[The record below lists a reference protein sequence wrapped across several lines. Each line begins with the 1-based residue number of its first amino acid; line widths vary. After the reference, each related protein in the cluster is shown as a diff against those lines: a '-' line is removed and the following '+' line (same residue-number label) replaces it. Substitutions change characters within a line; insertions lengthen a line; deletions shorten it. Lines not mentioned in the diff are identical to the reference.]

1 MEPTQTHSRSTAEA
15 GASSAPQQPPKV
27 AALTLGWIFLHIGA
41 TAFGGLGTTLALI
54 ERELVTKRGMLTPAD
69 VTEALTYT
77 KLLPGSTGPQAISY
91 LGYKLGGWSG
101 SALAT
106 AAFLF
111 PSVLLMVLLAGAYVA
126 TTALPTLGPT
136 VNGLTAGVVG
146 ILLATTYRLGKPNIR
161 NRLTWA
167 IALMSFAV
175 GAFVG
180 ISAAFIVVA
189 AGLLGM
195 ILLSPPRAAQDEK
208 RTEGRP

>member
-1 MEPTQTHSRSTAEA
+1 MGLAQPSPGSMADS
-15 GASSAPQQPPKV
+15 GASPAPQPPPRV
-27 AALTLGWIFLHIGA
+27 SALTLGWMFLRIGA

-54 ERELVTKRGMLTPAD
+54 ERELVVKRGMLTPAE

-77 KLLPGSTGPQAISY
+77 KLLPGSTGPQAIAY

-111 PSVLLMVLLAGAYVA
+111 PSALLMVLLAGAYMA
-126 TTALPTLGPT
+126 TTALPAIGPT

-195 ILLSPPRAAQDEK
+195 ILLSPPRAAQTEQQK
-208 RTEGRP
+208 EGRP

>member
-1 MEPTQTHSRSTAEA
+1 MMPAHEPSSSTGDV
-15 GASSAPQQPPKV
+15 GASALPQQLPRVP
-27 AALTLGWIFLHIGA
+27 ALTLGWIFLYIGA

-54 ERELVTKRGMLTPAD
+54 ERELVTKRRILTQAD

-91 LGYKLGGWSG
+91 LGYKLGGWSS

-126 TTALPTLGPT
+126 TTALPAISPT

-167 IALMSFAV
+167 IALVSFTV

-195 ILLSPPRAAQDEK
+195 ILLSPPSVTQDK
-208 RTEGRP
+208 KSKEGRP